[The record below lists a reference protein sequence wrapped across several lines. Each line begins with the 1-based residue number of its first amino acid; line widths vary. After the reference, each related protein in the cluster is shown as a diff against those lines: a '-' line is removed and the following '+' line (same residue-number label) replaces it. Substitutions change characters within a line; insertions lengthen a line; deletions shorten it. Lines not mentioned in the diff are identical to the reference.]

1 MKNIL
6 ACLGFEP
13 KAAGDEEWPM
23 VYVGH
28 QLPFKKNISNF
39 NKM

>member
-13 KAAGDEEWPM
+13 KAAGDEEWP

-28 QLPFKKNISNF
+28 QLPFKKNITNF